1 MMKKVVTLVLVLSM
15 VSMAGAAQVWTVS
28 GSTAVGDA
36 GQAGIEVNPGDI
48 LSMVLS
54 VTGDTASQITI
65 NVISDGGAGG
75 AFTSGAVNAAL
86 DQGAGGGMTMAALEA
101 MFGSELGD
109 DDDWAYVDAF
119 STATAVSADILT
131 LGYTVGAA
139 DLGLVSITPGGLA
152 AMGTVNSIGLLSG
165 AVPVVGLDLN
175 VVPEPATMAL
185 LGFGALLLR
194 RKK

>member
-1 MMKKVVTLVLVLSM
+1 MKKVVTLVLVLSM
-15 VSMAGAAQVWTVS
+15 VSMAGAGQVWTVS
-28 GSTAVGDA
+28 GSTAVADG
-36 GQAGIEVNPGDI
+36 GVAGIEVNPGDA

-54 VTGDTASQITI
+54 LDSDTTTQVTI

-86 DQGAGGGMTMAALEA
+86 TEGAGGGMTMAALEVL
-101 MFGSELGD
+101 FGADLGD

-119 STATAVSADILT
+119 STSTSVSANILT

-152 AMGTVNSIGLLSG
+152 AMGSVNTLGLVTAG
-165 AVPVVGLDLN
+165 ATPVAGFDLN

-185 LGFGALLLR
+185 LGLGALLLR